1 MKKTTEPITKIAE
14 PRFKGD
20 KCALVKQVE
29 GHNIPPTTI
38 PSCFSDPDL
47 ESGMCNPNMPLRCG
61 EAYQCSV
68 AKSCLVAK
76 LASLGQSVPSD
87 IKNKSYSEI
96 LAEAD
101 ILFEGRALPASDS
114 STEDADRLELK
125 AFVFSI
131 PLKPPKN
138 PFRADSMR
146 RQILDILS
154 RGWISLADLKARL
167 LTMRADV
174 RRLDLAISQA
184 TSIAS
189 QEAYNYRIIEIYGR
203 YRAVER

>member
-1 MKKTTEPITKIAE
+1 MKKPEPIPKIAE

-20 KCALVKQVE
+20 KRALVKMVE
-29 GHNIPPTTI
+29 GHNIPAATI
-38 PSCFSDPDL
+38 PACFSDPDL

-68 AKSCLVAK
+68 AKSCLAAK
-76 LASLGQSVPSD
+76 LASLGQVLPEN
-87 IKNKSYSEI
+87 IKSRSYSEI
-96 LAEAD
+96 LADAD
-101 ILFEGRALPASDS
+101 ILFEGRTLPEISI
-114 STEDADRLELK
+114 TEDADRLELR

-131 PLKPPKN
+131 PLRPPKN

-174 RRLDLAISQA
+174 RRLDLVISQV
-184 TSIAS
+184 TSITS
-189 QEAYNYRIIEIYGR
+189 QEMYSYRIIEAHGR